1 MFDTAQGLILLVLW
15 IVTLAVKAVAFVD
28 CIRRPAAAFPA
39 IGRQTKTLWLIITGL
54 AAGTGVFPNFTFN
67 LIGLA
72 GIVVALIYL
81 FDLRPKIIDITSQRW

>member
-1 MFDTAQGLILLVLW
+1 MFDTAQGLILLALW
-15 IVTLAVKAVAFVD
+15 LVTLVVKAAAFID

-39 IGRQTKTLWLIITGL
+39 IGRQTKVLWLIITGL
-54 AAGTGVFPNFTFN
+54 AAGTGVFPSFTFN

-81 FDLRPKIIDITSQRW
+81 FDLRPKIIDITSRRW